1 MVPEFSVVMLTTQDN
16 PRMIFPFIALSV
28 CNHTGEPSPQISYR
42 HPGWPLSELESD
54 REILRSSSKMESFSE
69 KVQST
74 QTQTQY
80 LLGLKHGNEPFSPP
94 HPPVLM
100 MSPNKYAL
108 INKISHATVSS
119 TLPST
124 LAIRFSPDKSIPKH
138 RMCLQRFVRTLFAS
152 QQLNH
157 FNLKKKKKTQFLEA
171 STLFLSFFSHLGL
184 PFSSKT
190 GSHFPK
196 ALICVLKAAITLR
209 EDGSTK
215 VSQQDG
221 SLWKWKPSGVH
232 QF

>member
-74 QTQTQY
+74 QIQTQY

-100 MSPNKYAL
+100 MSPNEYAL
-108 INKISHATVSS
+108 INKISHCNC
-119 TLPST
+119 LIHPSLHT
-124 LAIRFSPDKSIPKH
+124 GNQIFTRQIYP
-138 RMCLQRFVRTLFAS
+138 
-152 QQLNH
+152 
-157 FNLKKKKKTQFLEA
+157 EA
-171 STLFLSFFSHLGL
+171 QN
-184 PFSSKT
+184 
-190 GSHFPK
+190 
-196 ALICVLKAAITLR
+196 VL
-209 EDGSTK
+209 TK
-215 VSQQDG
+215 VHQDT
-221 SLWKWKPSGVH
+221 
-232 QF
+232 FCITAA

>member
-1 MVPEFSVVMLTTQDN
+1 MRLSHP
-16 PRMIFPFIALSV
+16 PF
-28 CNHTGEPSPQISYR
+28 
-42 HPGWPLSELESD
+42 
-54 REILRSSSKMESFSE
+54 
-69 KVQST
+69 
-74 QTQTQY
+74 
-80 LLGLKHGNEPFSPP
+80 PP
-94 HPPVLM
+94 HWQSDFHQTNL
-100 MSPNKYAL
+100 SRSTECAYKGSSGHFLHHSSL
-108 INKISHATVSS
+108 IIS
-119 TLPST
+119 
-124 LAIRFSPDKSIPKH
+124 I
-138 RMCLQRFVRTLFAS
+138 
-152 QQLNH
+152 
-157 FNLKKKKKTQFLEA
+157 LKKKKKTQFLEA